1 MRLQNQMEWLYR
13 AQLLLI
19 YDDKRGAATE
29 FYPPRIHQTLSASCE
44 VVYGSPLAGVAAPE
58 PSSTGWP
65 ENT

>member
-19 YDDKRGAATE
+19 YDDKRGRQRNFTRQGFAK
-29 FYPPRIHQTLSASCE
+29 RGLRS
-44 VVYGSPLAGVAAPE
+44 GVAAPE